1 MKVKNEALAEQAT
14 CHHSQL
20 ANGRRNVSVRLRV
33 SKASLL
39 NIAANISASM
49 ESNIKSIEE
58 TQQSLYS
65 LLSKV
70 PAEYRPDMTDVIA
83 GADQAVVEARQR
95 LDRYHSIIG

>member
-1 MKVKNEALAEQAT
+1 M
-14 CHHSQL
+14 HHSQL

-49 ESNIKSIEE
+49 ENNIKSIEE
-58 TQQSLYS
+58 TKQSLFS

-70 PAEYRPDMTDVIA
+70 PVEYRPDMTDVVA

-95 LDRYHSIIG
+95 LDRYHSIIA